1 MFNDQ
6 LSSPARV
13 NLGVIFRT
21 KTRNIQYFVEGL
33 VCSFVSAFGKKFAFF
48 CIKTLLSGKILK
60 LTNEIDIKCV
70 MWGAMNSC
78 ILDGKADGCLQWFL
92 SRLA

>member
-1 MFNDQ
+1 MKA
-6 LSSPARV
+6 L
-13 NLGVIFRT
+13 NLGFIFRRQ
-21 KTRNIQYFVEGL
+21 TRSIQYFAEGL
-33 VCSFVSAFGKKFAFF
+33 VCSFVSAFGEKFAFF

-92 SRLA
+92 SRLV